1 MVPVAEKPD
10 ERRLAAWR
18 NLLASDAACVGRRG
32 EELQEEKGLPLP
44 WYEVLLFLAQAPD
57 GRLRMGELA
66 GSLLL
71 PPSGV
76 TRLVDRMEAD
86 GLVQRQQCPSD
97 RRGWHAVITS
107 AGRSQ
112 LRSAAPVHLRGV
124 ERHFGRHLTDEEADL
139 LADVLGR
146 VLGELRPDSPL
157 VERVCEPATAKA
169 N

>member
-1 MVPVAEKPD
+1 MQSPSDVVVSAWIGLIRAERAVRTRVETD
-10 ERRLAAWR
+10 L
-18 NLLASDAACVGRRG
+18 
-32 EELQEEKGLPLP
+32 KGAGFPSLS
-44 WYEVLLFLAQAPD
+44 WYDVLLELKRAPD
-57 GRLRMGELA
+57 GCLTPRDLEHEMLFEQYNLSRLL
-66 GSLLL
+66 
-71 PPSGV
+71 
-76 TRLVDRMEAD
+76 DRMEAE

-124 ERHFGRHLTDEEADL
+124 ERHFGRHLSDEEADL

-157 VERVCEPATAKA
+157 VPRVCEPATAKT